1 MTDLI
6 TGCIMNMVTHRRYR
20 LYLVLLGSFSV
31 LSRLTKYIRNS
42 GVFIEVRYKHTV
54 GVGITFILRA
64 ITITSTTKS
73 IARDEA
79 FTSDMLNREGWEA
92 TMATARII
100 RGRIFHRTIHLKY
113 DIIRK

>member
-1 MTDLI
+1 MTELI

-31 LSRLTKYIRNS
+31 LSTLTTYIRTND
-42 GVFIEVRYKHTV
+42 VFIEAPYKHTI
-54 GVGITFILRA
+54 GVGIIFNLTA

-79 FTSDMLNREGWEA
+79 FTSGMLNREGWEA

-100 RGRIFHRTIHLKY
+100 RGRIFHRTIRLKY

>member
-6 TGCIMNMVTHRRYR
+6 AGCIVNTVIRRRYR

-31 LSRLTKYIRNS
+31 LSRFTKYIRTT
-42 GVFIEVRYKHTV
+42 GVFLEAPYKHTV
-54 GVGITFILRA
+54 GVGIIFNLTA

-79 FTSDMLNREGWEA
+79 FTGGMLNREGWEA
-92 TMATARII
+92 TDGNSTNHSRQNIS
-100 RGRIFHRTIHLKY
+100 
-113 DIIRK
+113 